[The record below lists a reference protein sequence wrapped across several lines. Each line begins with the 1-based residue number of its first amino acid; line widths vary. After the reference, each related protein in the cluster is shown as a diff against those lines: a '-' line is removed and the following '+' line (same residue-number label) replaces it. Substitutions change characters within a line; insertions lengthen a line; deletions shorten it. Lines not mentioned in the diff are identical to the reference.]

1 LSWNAPTDN
10 TNGTAL
16 TNLAGYNIYY
26 GTSATAMSTKIN
38 IATVGLLDYV
48 VSNLAHGTWY
58 FAMTSVNSMGQESA
72 PSASVSVT
80 L

>member
-1 LSWNAPTDN
+1 LSWRAPTDN

-26 GTSATAMSTKIN
+26 GTSASAMSTKIS
-38 IATVGLLDYV
+38 ITTVGLMDYV
-48 VSNLAHGTWY
+48 VGNLAHGTWY
-58 FAMTSVNSMGQESA
+58 FAITSVNSTGEESA
-72 PSASVSVT
+72 LSGTVSAT